1 MIKELKYLFFLLI
14 IFFYFFLSIKHYI
27 SDENVKKTFRSIL
40 DIDKTV
46 SIKEKN
52 LKILENDTNNIIEY
66 VENDSS
72 KKEKKY
78 FFLELLN
85 ND

>member
-52 LKILENDTNNIIEY
+52 LKILENDINNIIEY